1 MTSMR
6 ENNLIVFLRRLLLV
20 DILLLSLNTQLS
32 STAEIKIRIDPE
44 KDGGLKKVKK
54 ARNLVNLVR
63 ILQ

>member
-32 STAEIKIRIDPE
+32 STAEIKIRTNPE
-44 KDGGLKKVKK
+44 KDIGLEKVKE
-54 ARNLVNLVR
+54 LE
-63 ILQ
+63 I

>member
-44 KDGGLKKVKK
+44 KDGGLEKVKK
-54 ARNLVNLVR
+54 LE
-63 ILQ
+63 I